1 VPGSADVR
9 VGGRPPRA
17 GTLRPAEAGCRGRWR
32 WSRGGSCLVRSI
44 LLDPLGAG
52 AAHAGSASAAD
63 LWAAAVMLVIGGDV
77 PDRGVQADGV
87 VLGADTSELGIE
99 GGGVGDLGEVRPV
112 TLQ

>member
-1 VPGSADVR
+1 
-9 VGGRPPRA
+9 
-17 GTLRPAEAGCRGRWR
+17 
-32 WSRGGSCLVRSI
+32 
-44 LLDPLGAG
+44 
-52 AAHAGSASAAD
+52 
-63 LWAAAVMLVIGGDV
+63 MLVIGGDV